1 MDFWATFANTFLSL
15 YPIIN
20 PVGMAPVFMAMTG
33 SFSAEVR
40 HRMALKVSFY
50 SFMLLVGSLL
60 GGSAILHFFGLSIG
74 IIRIAGGLV
83 VFHSAWDMLN
93 AEPKLS
99 TDETHESLAK
109 AQEMAFFP
117 LTMPI
122 TVGAG
127 SIAISIAISSQMGH
141 FLSLPA
147 AMNHLAAVAAML
159 AMALNIYIGYR
170 YSDWLCSKL
179 GKVGTNVVTKLSAFI
194 LLAVGVEIVWD
205 GVRLLLHLTI

>member
-1 MDFWATFANTFLSL
+1 MDFWTPFVNTFLSL

-20 PVGMAPVFMAMTG
+20 PVGMAPVYMAMTG
-33 SFSAEVR
+33 NFPAEVR
-40 HRMALKVSFY
+40 HRMALKVSLY
-50 SFMLLVGSLL
+50 SYLLLVGSLL

-74 IIRIAGGLV
+74 IVRIAGGLI

-93 AEPKLS
+93 SEPKLS
-99 TDETHESLAK
+99 CDETHESLAK
-109 AQEMAFFP
+109 AEEMAFFP

-127 SIAISIAISSQMGH
+127 CIAISIAISSQLGH
-141 FLSLPA
+141 FLSLTA
-147 AMNHLAAVAAML
+147 AMSYMAAIAAML
-159 AMALNIYIGYR
+159 ALAVNIFICYR

-194 LLAVGVEIVWD
+194 LLAVGVGIVWE
-205 GVRLLLHLTI
+205 GIRLLFHLAN

>member
-1 MDFWATFANTFLSL
+1 MDFWSSFANTFLSL
-15 YPIIN
+15 FPIIN
-20 PVGMAPVFMAMTG
+20 PVGMAPVFMAMTS

-40 HRMALKVSFY
+40 HRMAVKVSFY

-74 IIRIAGGLV
+74 IIRIAGGLI

-93 AEPKLS
+93 AGPKLS
-99 TDETHESLAK
+99 TDETHESLEK

-127 SIAISIAISSQMGH
+127 CIAISIAISSQLDN
-141 FLSLPA
+141 FLFHGALMSY
-147 AMNHLAAVAAML
+147 LAAIAAML
-159 AMALNIYIGYR
+159 ALALCIFICYR

-205 GVRLLLHLTI
+205 GIRLLLHLTI